1 MRRAPSGHLATD
13 GNVHDN
19 VGEAAILANIVGIL
33 GLVLL
38 FTDIISIFP
47 DVDPHIG
54 GLLVLAYLFE
64 SFFASKSFKALCSV
78 MSEQELVHYIQKLQ
92 EAEPQVEFRI
102 QNYHNQKRE
111 RIVRDKD
118 GRERK
123 EEFTE
128 RVNTHSASM
137 TYPIIGHTDETL
149 SPQQMVAMFH
159 LMYDSKASGKIAQ
172 KKDEGRA
179 LLLICK
185 FVVDF
190 KPRDEATEA
199 DFPMK
204 RDDFYK
210 KNTTDKQQEKW
221 EHHTL
226 CGCTLKEY
234 SMIVLHTAGT
244 DKHTKPWWMSIT
256 VYVLSTFMF
265 LSVVFRKVMNA
276 NTHKTTWFVTK
287 HFSALDAST
296 FTKDPIHTLK
306 ASKDKTLSAVM
317 TMTPPGGGDGEWRY
331 VPAKYPDVKLETDLP
346 PYWTNKSPGEVF
358 DAKEPVSEEFA
369 AQIQRLLDRTFREKA
384 TRDRLERI
392 PKRLRLVSAHR
403 IEDQS
408 MWSRYFLQKARIK
421 ALRNSCQAVCDMEGS
436 GEVKTMAVL
445 SDEYRKQL
453 SKDVNEFYLFHGTS
467 PTGAFG
473 IQESGFQLNLAG
485 SATGTMFGPGAYFAE
500 CCSKSDEYAK
510 CDVSGVFAGVY
521 AFLLCRVVCGE
532 MFRITRSDIPAVQ
545 TALRTHK
552 FDAVLG
558 DREAVVGTYREF
570 VVFSE
575 AQIYPE
581 YVVLYKRD
589 FD

>member
-1 MRRAPSGHLATD
+1 MRKELSGHLAND

-19 VGEAAILANIVGIL
+19 VGVVAILANLAGIL

-38 FTDIISIFP
+38 FMNITNILP
-47 DVDPHIG
+47 DVDPLIG
-54 GLLVLAYLFE
+54 GFLVFAYLFE
-64 SFFASKSFKALCSV
+64 SFFASKNFKALCSV
-78 MSEQELVHYIQKLQ
+78 MSEQELIHYIQKLQ
-92 EAEPQVEFRI
+92 ESEPQIEFCI
-102 QNYHNQKRE
+102 QNYHTQKRE
-111 RIVRDKD
+111 RIVRGKD
-118 GRERK
+118 GIELK
-123 EEFTE
+123 EGFKE

-137 TYPIIGHTDETL
+137 IYPIIGHTDETL
-149 SPQQMVAMFH
+149 SPQEMVAMFH

-172 KKDEGRA
+172 KKDEGHA

-185 FVVDF
+185 FSLDL
-190 KPRDEATEA
+190 KPRDEASEA
-199 DFPMK
+199 DLPKK
-204 RDDFYK
+204 REDFYK
-210 KNTTDKQQEKW
+210 KNTMDKQQEKW
-221 EHHTL
+221 ERHTL
-226 CGCTLKEY
+226 RGCSLKEY
-234 SMIVLHTAGT
+234 CMVVLHTAGT
-244 DKHTKPWWMSIT
+244 HKHTKPWWMSIT
-256 VYVLSTFMF
+256 IYVLSTIMF
-265 LSVVFRKVMNA
+265 LSVVFRKVMNE

-287 HFSALDAST
+287 HFSVLDAST
-296 FTKDPIHTLK
+296 FTKYPIHTHK

-317 TMTPPGGGDGEWRY
+317 TMIPPGVGDAEWRY
-331 VPAKYPDVKLETDLP
+331 VPAEYPDVKLETDLP
-346 PYWTNKSPGEVF
+346 PYWTNTNPSEVF
-358 DAKEPVSEEFA
+358 DTKEPVSEEFA
-369 AQIQRLLDRTFREKA
+369 AQIQHLLERTFRKKA
-384 TRDRLERI
+384 TRDRLERM

-408 MWSRYFLQKARIK
+408 MWYRYALQKARIK

-445 SDEYRKQL
+445 SDEYRKRL

-473 IQESGFQLNLAG
+473 IQEHGFQLNLAG
-485 SATGTMFGPGAYFAE
+485 SATGTMYGPGAYFAE

-510 CDVSGVFAGVY
+510 CDVSGVFVGVY

-532 MFRITRSDIPAVQ
+532 MFRITRSDIPAVE
-545 TALRTHK
+545 TALRTQN

-558 DREAVVGTYREF
+558 DREAVVDTYREF

-581 YVVLYKRD
+581 YVVLYKRE